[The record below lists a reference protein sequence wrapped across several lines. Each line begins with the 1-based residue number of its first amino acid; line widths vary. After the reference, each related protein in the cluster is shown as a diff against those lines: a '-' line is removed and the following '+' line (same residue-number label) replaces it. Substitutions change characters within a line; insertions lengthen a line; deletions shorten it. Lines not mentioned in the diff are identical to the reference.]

1 MYDFSYLLQKAEAHD
16 VVFKAADGSSAG
28 FCKNLLLG
36 LSDVWRTRDEGEQVA
51 QIAPAAAAALRLAEF
66 SYHWR
71 HSGLFSC
78 SASPVLVMYGRL
90 RLCWHVRCSRSL

>member
-1 MYDFSYLLQKAEAHD
+1 MYDFSYLLEKQEAHD

-51 QIAPAAAAALRLAEF
+51 AEWLLTTAAAAVRLAD
-66 SYHWR
+66 HWR
-71 HSGLFSC
+71 DFGSLLFLSVPC
-78 SASPVLVMYGRL
+78 LVMYGRL
-90 RLCWHVRCSRSL
+90 RLCRHVRCSRSL